1 MRINGRDI
9 GLRYLPYI
17 IAEISCNHNGSVEL
31 AKELVDAAY
40 EIGADAV
47 KIQCYTAESICA
59 KGAYT
64 ITHGIWKDRDLFELY
79 KQAETPPKMAKEII
93 EYARDKRITCF
104 SSVFDFETVDF
115 LLDLGVPAFKIAS
128 FELVDLPLIQRVA
141 LTGLPTIIS
150 TGMGTVEEIKDAMNR
165 HRQFD
170 GGELGLLHCISEYPA
185 SPGEANLPFLGT
197 LSTLL
202 GGNHVVGLSDHTV
215 GIGVA
220 TAAVALGATII
231 EKHLTVDRNNGSA
244 DAAFSMEPD
253 EFHAMIMAIS
263 DTYHAC
269 RPVIPPKR
277 PSNVEFRKS
286 LFVVKHIAAGE
297 AFSTD
302 NVRPLRP
309 HAGLSPKVYHAVLAG
324 VANQDLEAGTPL
336 QPSMVSTLC

>member
-17 IAEISCNHNGSVEL
+17 IAEISANHCGSIKL

-64 ITHGIWKDRDLFELY
+64 ITHGIWKGRDLFELY

-93 EYARDKRITCF
+93 EYAKDKRITCF

-115 LLDLGVPAFKIAS
+115 LVRLGVPAFKIAS
-128 FELVDLPLIQRVA
+128 FELVDLPLIERVA
-141 LTGLPTIIS
+141 RTGLPTIIS
-150 TGMGTVEEIKDAMNR
+150 TGMGTMEEITDAMNIFYR
-165 HRQFD
+165 YGP
-170 GGELGLLHCISEYPA
+170 GGLGLLHCISEYPA
-185 SPGEANLPFLGT
+185 IPADANLSNLGP
-197 LSTLL
+197 LSVLL
-202 GGNHVVGLSDHTV
+202 GGNHVVGLSDHTLGV
-215 GIGVA
+215 GVA
-220 TAAVALGATII
+220 TAAVALGACII
-231 EKHLTVDRNNGSA
+231 EKHLTMDRNNDST

-253 EFHAMIMAIS
+253 EFAAMIVATGETWS
-263 DTYHAC
+263 AC
-269 RPVIPPKR
+269 RPIIPPKR

-286 LFVVKHIAAGE
+286 LFVVKRIAAGE

-324 VANQDLEAGTPL
+324 VANQELEAGTPL